1 VEAPDIAYTTDTT
14 IMWVIFSALF
24 GLMLFIDLGRNRKS
38 RVVSFREALVW
49 SAVWVGLALA
59 FNAGIWYTM
68 GSGKALEFFT
78 GYLIEKSLSVDNLFV
93 FIMIFSYFG
102 VRGQHQARILKYGII
117 GALMMRAV
125 FIFAGIEMLSRF
137 HWLFYLFGALL
148 IVTAFKMA
156 FGEEGRIEPEKNLVV
171 RGIRKLLPVTRRT
184 FGDWFI
190 TRRQRI
196 LVASPLLVALVMVE
210 WSDLVFAIDSIPAI
224 FAVSMDPFIIFT
236 SNIFAIMGLRAL
248 YFLLANV
255 ISMFAYLKYGI
266 SFILLFV
273 GGKMI
278 AGASGFHLP
287 LTASLVVIFA
297 SLAISILASA
307 IFCRRLPAEPLEHA

>member
-1 VEAPDIAYTTDTT
+1 MPETTL
-14 IMWVIFSALF
+14 MWIIFCFVF

-38 RVVSFREALVW
+38 HTVSFREALVW

-78 GYLIEKSLSVDNLFV
+78 GYLIEKSLSIDNLFV

-117 GALMMRAV
+117 GALVMRAV
-125 FIFAGIEMLSRF
+125 FIFAGIEVLTRF

-148 IVTAFKMA
+148 IVTAAKMA
-156 FGEEGRIEPEKNLVV
+156 FGDEGKIDPEKNLVI
-171 RGIRKLLPVTRRT
+171 RAIRKLLPVTRRT
-184 FGDWFI
+184 FGDWFF
-190 TRRQRI
+190 TRRRRI
-196 LVASPLLVALVMVE
+196 LVASPLLVALLMVE

-224 FAVSMDPFIIFT
+224 FAVTLDPFIVFT

-255 ISMFAYLKYGI
+255 IGMFAYLKFGI

-278 AGASGFHLP
+278 ATVSGFHIP
-287 LTASLVVIFA
+287 ITISLSVIFI
-297 SLAISILASA
+297 SLAVAVLTSV
-307 IFCRRLPAEPLEHA
+307 IFGRRQAAQVLEST

>member
-1 VEAPDIAYTTDTT
+1 MPETTL
-14 IMWVIFSALF
+14 MWIVFCFVF

-38 RVVSFREALVW
+38 HILSFREALVW
-49 SAVWVGLALA
+49 SGVWVGLALA

-68 GSGKALEFFT
+68 GSGKAIEFFS
-78 GYLIEKSLSVDNLFV
+78 GYIIEKSLSVDNLFV

-102 VRGQHQARILKYGII
+102 VRGQHQARILKWGII
-117 GALMMRAV
+117 GALVMRAI
-125 FIFAGIEMLSRF
+125 FIFAGIEMLTRF

-148 IVTAFKMA
+148 IVTALKMA
-156 FGEEGRIEPEKNLVV
+156 FGDEGKIEPEKNLVV
-171 RGIRKLLPVTRRT
+171 RGIRKLLPVTRCTR
-184 FGDWFI
+184 GDWFI
-190 TRRQRI
+190 TRRRKM
-196 LVASPLLVALVMVE
+196 LVASPLLVALFMVE

-224 FAVSMDPFIIFT
+224 FAITLDPFIVFT

-255 ISMFAYLKYGI
+255 IGMFAYLKFGI

-278 AGASGFHLP
+278 AAVSGFHIP
-287 LTASLVVIFA
+287 ITVSLSVIFI
-297 SLAISILASA
+297 SLAFAVLASV
-307 IFCRRLPAEPLEHA
+307 IFGKRQAAEVLEST

>member
-1 VEAPDIAYTTDTT
+1 MPENS
-14 IMWVIFSALF
+14 IMWIVFALLF

-38 RVVSFREALVW
+38 HIVSFREALVW

-59 FNAGIWYTM
+59 FNVGIWYSM

-117 GALMMRAV
+117 GALVLRAI
-125 FIFAGIEMLSRF
+125 FIFAGIEMLTRF

-148 IVTAFKMA
+148 IVTALKMA
-156 FGEEGRIEPEKNLVV
+156 FGDEGKIEPEKNLVV
-171 RGIRKLLPVTRRT
+171 RVIRKLLPVTRRT
-184 FGDWFI
+184 FGDWFM
-190 TRRQRI
+190 TRRRRI
-196 LVASPLLVALVMVE
+196 LVASPLLVALIMVE

-224 FAVSMDPFIIFT
+224 FAVTLDPFIVLT

-255 ISMFAYLKYGI
+255 IGMFAYLKYGI

-278 AGASGFHLP
+278 AGVSGFHIP
-287 LTASLVVIFA
+287 ITVSLSVIFA
-297 SLAISILASA
+297 SLGIAVLASV
-307 IFCRRLPAEPLEHA
+307 IIDRRQTPEALEHI

>member
-1 VEAPDIAYTTDTT
+1 MNVPISDFASNNTL
-14 IMWVIFSALF
+14 MWVIFSALF
-24 GLMLFIDLGRNRKS
+24 ALMLFIDLGRNRKGHI
-38 RVVSFREALVW
+38 VSFREAFFW

-59 FNAGIWYTM
+59 FNVGIWYTM

-78 GYLIEKSLSVDNLFV
+78 GYLIEKSLSIDNLFV

-117 GALMMRAV
+117 GALVMRGI
-125 FIFAGIEMLSRF
+125 FIFVGIEILSRF

-156 FGEEGRIEPEKNLVV
+156 FGEDGKVEPEKNLVV

-184 FGDWFI
+184 FGDWFM
-190 TRRQRI
+190 TRRRKI

-224 FAVSMDPFIIFT
+224 FAVSMDPFIVFT

-255 ISMFAYLKYGI
+255 IGMFAYLKYGI
-266 SFILLFV
+266 SFILFFV

-278 AGASGFHLP
+278 AGVSGFHMP
-287 LTASLVVIFA
+287 ITVSLTVIFA
-297 SLAISILASA
+297 SLAISVLASV
-307 IFCRRLPAEPLEHA
+307 IFCRRLPADGLEHI